1 MYFNQGLLCA
11 AVVLDLLNL
20 YENQFQLHVIYFH
33 YTVAAA
39 KWLCVKIQRKCN
51 ISPNSDLEKK
61 KKKEKRR
68 YALK

>member
-11 AVVLDLLNL
+11 AVVLNLLNL

-39 KWLCVKIQRKCN
+39 KWLCVKIPRKCN

-61 KKKEKRR
+61 KKEKRR